1 MSSQRGYFTA
11 DEVRA
16 AEAELFTRVPEGM
29 PMHRAAYGLATVVAS
44 ELRARTGGIAG
55 RSVLLLVGSGD
66 NGGDVLWAGSMLR
79 RRGVAVTALLLNPER
94 AHAKGLAAL
103 RKAGGRIRT
112 ASDVLRADGASSATS
127 GDAGSIPAGAASAT
141 GTSSVEP
148 GGATGSSFAG
158 AGGATRASSL
168 GRGAVGPS
176 PVGSAGVAEPSSAGS
191 SGGAPTLDETGLGAP
206 DVVIDGIVGISGRG
220 PLRPMAAEIVAA
232 LNVPIIA
239 ADLPSGVDPDTG
251 AVTGPA
257 VQAEV
262 TVAFGAYKPVHALA
276 APYCGRIELVPIGL
290 RLPEPN
296 LAALE
301 PGEIGAR
308 WPIPGPVDD
317 KYTQGVTGICAGSA
331 TYPGAAVLCT
341 GAAVAATSGMVRYA
355 GTGAA
360 EVLDHFPEVIAA
372 QTISSTGRVQSWVF
386 GPGAGTD
393 ADANKRLA
401 EILGT
406 DLPVVID
413 ADGLTLLAA
422 DPDLVRGRTAPT
434 VLTPHAGEFARL
446 TGHEVGQ
453 DRVAAVRD
461 LAESWQLTVLLKG
474 RATLVATPGRPV
486 LVNEAGGSW
495 AATAGAG
502 DVLSGIIGALLAAG
516 YDPAWSAAAAAR
528 VHALAA
534 NLAAHENH
542 PSAAPTSASPLLD
555 HLRPAIR
562 ILRTLAAK

>member
-1 MSSQRGYFTA
+1 MSMQRGYFTA

-16 AEAELFTRVPEGM
+16 AEAELFTRVPDGV
-29 PMHRAAYGLATVVAS
+29 PMQRAAYGLATVVAA

-55 RSVLLLVGSGD
+55 RAVTLLVGSGD
-66 NGGDVLWAGSMLR
+66 NGGDALWAGSMLR
-79 RRGVAVTALLLNPER
+79 RRGVAVTAVLLNPAR

-103 RKAGGRIRT
+103 RKTGGRI
-112 ASDVLRADGASSATS
+112 SDDS
-127 GDAGSIPAGAASAT
+127 
-141 GTSSVEP
+141 
-148 GGATGSSFAG
+148 
-158 AGGATRASSL
+158 
-168 GRGAVGPS
+168 
-176 PVGSAGVAEPSSAGS
+176 
-191 SGGAPTLDETGLGAP
+191 GAP

-220 PLRPMAAEIVAA
+220 PLRPAAAELVAA
-232 LNVPIIA
+232 LDVPIVA

-257 VQAEV
+257 VRADV
-262 TVAFGAYKPVHALA
+262 TVAFGAYKPVHVLA

-301 PGEIGAR
+301 PVSIGAE
-308 WPIPGPVDD
+308 WPVPGPADD
-317 KYTQGVTGICAGSA
+317 KYTQGVTGIFAGSPA
-331 TYPGAAVLCT
+331 YPGAAVLCA

-355 GTGAA
+355 GADPGD
-360 EVLDHFPEVIAA
+360 VLANFPEVVAA
-372 QTISSTGRVQSWVF
+372 ESISKSGRVQSWVF

-393 ADANKRLA
+393 TDARNRLA
-401 EILGT
+401 EVLAT
-406 DLPVVID
+406 NLPVVVD

-422 DPDLVRGRTAPT
+422 DPDLVRARTAPT

-446 TGHEVGQ
+446 TGHEIGP

-461 LAESWQLTVLLKG
+461 LAESWQVTVLLKG
-474 RATLVATPGRPV
+474 RATLIATPGRPV

-516 YDPAWSAAAAAR
+516 RAPAWSAAAAAR
-528 VHALAA
+528 AHALAA
-534 NLAAHENH
+534 NLAAHETH
-542 PSAAPTSASPLLD
+542 PAAAPISASPLLH

-562 ILRTLAAK
+562 TLRALAPDPTSPMW

>member
-66 NGGDVLWAGSMLR
+66 NGGDVLWAGAMLR
-79 RRGVAVTALLLNPER
+79 RRGVAVTAVLLDPER

-112 ASDVLRADGASSATS
+112 ATEVSRLGAASSAAS
-127 GDAGSIPAGAASAT
+127 DDAGSSHEAAMRNETRLGAAD
-141 GTSSVEP
+141 
-148 GGATGSSFAG
+148 
-158 AGGATRASSL
+158 L
-168 GRGAVGPS
+168 
-176 PVGSAGVAEPSSAGS
+176 
-191 SGGAPTLDETGLGAP
+191 
-206 DVVIDGIVGISGRG
+206 VIDGIVGISGHG
-220 PLRPMAAEIVAA
+220 PLRPVAAEIVAA
-232 LNVPIIA
+232 LHIPIIA

-257 VQAEV
+257 VRAQV
-262 TVAFGAYKPVHALA
+262 TVAFGALKPVHALA

-290 RLPEPN
+290 RLPEPK

-301 PGEIGAR
+301 PAGIGAR
-308 WPIPGPVDD
+308 WPIPGPADD

-341 GAAVAATSGMVRYA
+341 GAAVAATSGMVRYT
-355 GTGAA
+355 GSGAA
-360 EVLDHFPEVIAA
+360 DVLDHFPEVIAA

-393 ADANKRLA
+393 IDARKRLA
-401 EILGT
+401 EILAT

-461 LAESWQLTVLLKG
+461 LAESWRLTVLLKG
-474 RATLVATPGRPV
+474 RATLVASPDRRV

-516 YDPAWSAAAAAR
+516 HDPAWSAAAAAR

-542 PSAAPTSASPLLD
+542 SRAAPTSATPLLA

-562 ILRTLAAK
+562 VLRALAAA

>member
-1 MSSQRGYFTA
+1 MSSQRGYFTV

-16 AEAELFTRVPEGM
+16 AEAELFTRVPEGT

-79 RRGVAVTALLLNPER
+79 RRGVAVTAVLLNPER

-112 ASDVLRADGASSATS
+112 ASEVSYARAASSAGS
-127 GDAGSIPAGAASAT
+127 GDAGSSH
-141 GTSSVEP
+141 
-148 GGATGSSFAG
+148 
-158 AGGATRASSL
+158 
-168 GRGAVGPS
+168 
-176 PVGSAGVAEPSSAGS
+176 GVPM
-191 SGGAPTLDETGLGAP
+191 LDSGAP
-206 DVVIDGIVGISGRG
+206 DLVIDGIVGISGHG
-220 PLRPMAAEIVAA
+220 PLRPLAAEIVAA
-232 LNVPIIA
+232 LHAPIIA

-257 VQAEV
+257 VRAEV

-276 APYCGRIELVPIGL
+276 ASYCGRIELVPIGL
-290 RLPEPN
+290 RLPEPS

-301 PGEIGAR
+301 PAGIGAR
-308 WPIPGPVDD
+308 WPTPGPTDD

-331 TYPGAAVLCT
+331 TYPGAAVLAT

-360 EVLDHFPEVIAA
+360 DVLDHFPEVIAA

-393 ADANKRLA
+393 SDANKRLA
-401 EILGT
+401 EILAT
-406 DLPVVID
+406 DLPVVVD

-422 DPDLVRGRTAPT
+422 DPDLVRGRAAPT

-474 RATLVATPGRPV
+474 RATLVASPDRPV
-486 LVNEAGGSW
+486 FVNEAGGSW

-516 YDPAWSAAAAAR
+516 HNPAWSAAAAAR

-542 PSAAPTSASPLLD
+542 PSAAPISATPLLA

-562 ILRTLAAK
+562 VLRALAVS

>member
-11 DEVRA
+11 DEVRT
-16 AEAELFTRVPEGM
+16 AEAELFARVPEGM
-29 PMHRAAYGLATVVAS
+29 PMHRAAYGLATVVAG
-44 ELRARTGGIAG
+44 ELRARTSGIAG

-79 RRGVAVTALLLNPER
+79 RRGVAVTAVLLNPER
-94 AHAKGLAAL
+94 AHPKGLAAL

-112 ASDVLRADGASSATS
+112 ASDVIRDGAA
-127 GDAGSIPAGAASAT
+127 AGSRRGAAILAETDSA
-141 GTSSVEP
+141 
-148 GGATGSSFAG
+148 
-158 AGGATRASSL
+158 
-168 GRGAVGPS
+168 
-176 PVGSAGVAEPSSAGS
+176 
-191 SGGAPTLDETGLGAP
+191 AP
-206 DVVIDGIVGISGRG
+206 DLVIDGIVGISGRG
-220 PLRPMAAEIVAA
+220 PLRPTAAELVAA

-257 VQAEV
+257 VRAAV
-262 TVAFGAYKPVHALA
+262 TVTFGAYKPVHALA

-296 LAALE
+296 LAALA
-301 PGEIGAR
+301 PAEIGAG
-308 WPIPGPVDD
+308 WPTPGPTDD
-317 KYTQGVTGICAGSA
+317 KYTQGVTGICAGSD

-360 EVLDHFPEVIAA
+360 AVLDHFPEVIAA
-372 QTISSTGRVQSWVF
+372 PTISSTGRVQSWVF

-393 ADANKRLA
+393 ADASKRLA
-401 EILGT
+401 EILST
-406 DLPVVID
+406 DLPVVVD
-413 ADGLTLLAA
+413 ADGLTLVAA

-446 TGHEVGQ
+446 TGHEVGH
-453 DRVAAVRD
+453 DRVSAVRD

-516 YDPAWSAAAAAR
+516 RDPAWSAAAAAR
-528 VHALAA
+528 AHALAA

-542 PSAAPTSASPLLD
+542 PSAAPTSATPLLD

-562 ILRTLAAK
+562 ILRALAAH

>member
-29 PMHRAAYGLATVVAS
+29 PMHRAAYGLARIVAS

-112 ASDVLRADGASSATS
+112 ASDLSRADGASSARS
-127 GDAGSIPAGAASAT
+127 SDAGSSPGGSADVAESSSGQSSAESSSGQGSAGP
-141 GTSSVEP
+141 SSVEQS
-148 GGATGSSFAG
+148 GTGSSYG
-158 AGGATRASSL
+158 ASIL
-168 GRGAVGPS
+168 GENN
-176 PVGSAGVAEPSSAGS
+176 SA
-191 SGGAPTLDETGLGAP
+191 AP
-206 DVVIDGIVGISGRG
+206 DLVIDGIVGISGHG

-232 LNVPIIA
+232 LDVPIIA

-251 AVTGPA
+251 AVAGPA
-257 VQAEV
+257 VRAEV

-290 RLPEPN
+290 RLPAPS

-301 PGEIGAR
+301 PAEIGAQ
-308 WPIPGPVDD
+308 WPIPGPSDD

-355 GTGAA
+355 GTGSAD
-360 EVLDHFPEVIAA
+360 VLDHFPEVIAA

-393 ADANKRLA
+393 TDAHKRLA
-401 EILGT
+401 EILAT
-406 DLPVVID
+406 DLPVVVD

-446 TGHEVGQ
+446 TGQEVGQ
-453 DRVAAVRD
+453 DRVSAVRE

-516 YDPAWSAAAAAR
+516 RDPAWSAAAAAR

-562 ILRTLAAK
+562 TLRACRELRETR

>member
-1 MSSQRGYFTA
+1 MPNQRDYFTA

-16 AEAELFTRVPEGM
+16 AEAELFARVPEGM

-79 RRGVAVTALLLNPER
+79 RRGVAVSAVLLNPER

-103 RKAGGRIRT
+103 HKAGGRIRT
-112 ASDVLRADGASSATS
+112 AAQVSHAGAANSAGA
-127 GDAGSIPAGAASAT
+127 GDAGSNHSA
-141 GTSSVEP
+141 P
-148 GGATGSSFAG
+148 M
-158 AGGATRASSL
+158 
-168 GRGAVGPS
+168 
-176 PVGSAGVAEPSSAGS
+176 
-191 SGGAPTLDETGLGAP
+191 LDETGLGAP
-206 DVVIDGIVGISGRG
+206 DLVIDGIVGISGRG

-232 LNVPIIA
+232 LRVPIIA

-257 VQAEV
+257 VRAEV
-262 TVAFGAYKPVHALA
+262 TVTFGAYKPVHALA

-301 PGEIGAR
+301 PAEIGAR
-308 WPIPGPVDD
+308 WPIPGPADD

-341 GAAVAATSGMVRYA
+341 GAAVAATSGMVRYV

-360 EVLDHFPEVIAA
+360 EVLDNFPEVIAA

-393 ADANKRLA
+393 TDANKRLA
-401 EILGT
+401 EILAT
-406 DLPVVID
+406 DLPVVVD

-446 TGHEVGQ
+446 TGEEVGH

-474 RATLVATPGRPV
+474 RATLVATPGCPV

-516 YDPAWSAAAAAR
+516 RDPAWSAAAAAR
-528 VHALAA
+528 AHSLAA
-534 NLAAHENH
+534 NLSAHEDH
-542 PSAAPTSASPLLD
+542 RYAAPTSASPLLD

-562 ILRTLAAK
+562 VLRTLAAK